1 MLFVCLCA
9 PAGQALIQSPDLLV
23 DRGLNVTLSCFQ
35 NQTDFNTMSWFQQ
48 RPGQALKLVVHYYI
62 QMGGE
67 EKEFTGRFSATRRG
81 PSLDL
86 TVHYL
91 QITDSAVYFCA
102 KQQAQ
107 WCASTWGQDKN
118 ISPLPTCWGLQVRQF
133 PLLHWKVQHQD
144 LSAEMTCNHTDS
156 SYNQMYWFR
165 QLPGQNMELIVF
177 SNAYGK
183 PDFGNFSK
191 SKYEVKHSVP
201 ENGVFTVNMLEPKD
215 SGVYLCAASSHCGSE
230 LWRSCS
236 KTAAGT
242 VQKPQGCTV
251 IHWGVLGLLDYYSGF

>member
-1 MLFVCLCA
+1 MATTSDLFPEERRNGRASAEIQQGFRGREEGVFFCTSQKQRPCRRLRFLRTWTIMSA
-9 PAGQALIQSPDLLV
+9 LLLLLLLPLGQALIQSPDLLV

-118 ISPLPTCWGLQVRQF
+118 ISPLPT
-133 PLLHWKVQHQD
+133 
-144 LSAEMTCNHTDS
+144 
-156 SYNQMYWFR
+156 
-165 QLPGQNMELIVF
+165 
-177 SNAYGK
+177 
-183 PDFGNFSK
+183 
-191 SKYEVKHSVP
+191 
-201 ENGVFTVNMLEPKD
+201 
-215 SGVYLCAASSHCGSE
+215 
-230 LWRSCS
+230 
-236 KTAAGT
+236 
-242 VQKPQGCTV
+242 
-251 IHWGVLGLLDYYSGF
+251 